1 MEEQYYEN
9 ILNIKT
15 SGKQELEEATRHY
28 NRYEPTDYQALN
40 KLFEEYK
47 LNNADSVVDFGCG
60 KGRLNFYLNYLF
72 KCNVTGIEMN
82 KYFYKQALINKKYYL
97 EKYNIYENKI
107 NFVCELAEKYEVKP
121 EDNKFYFFNPFS
133 IEIFMKVIDNIIGS
147 VYENKR
153 NIEIILFY
161 PSDDYIFF
169 LEQYTFFIIKKEVR
183 LESFKNDS
191 RDRFVIYQLAYI

>member
-47 LNNADSVVDFGCG
+47 LNNTDSVVDFGCG

-97 EKYNIYENKI
+97 EKYNSEEDKI
-107 NFVCELAEKYEVKP
+107 NFVCELAEKYEVKT

-169 LEQYTFFIIKKEVR
+169 LEQYTLFIIKKEVR